1 MWLLLTY
8 VGLVLIGYAIIYFLG
23 LLVEQVLPVASLPMF
38 LLMFFMVMWLSWLA
52 AVKLTAPKVA
62 AQA

>member
-8 VGLVLIGYAIIYFLG
+8 VGLVLIGNAIIYFLG
-23 LLVEQVLPVASLPMF
+23 LLVERVLPVASLPTF
-38 LLMFFMVMWLSWLA
+38 LLMFFVVMWLAWLA
-52 AVKLTAPKVA
+52 AVKLTAPKAA

>member
-8 VGLVLIGYAIIYFLG
+8 VGLVLIGNAIIYFLG
-23 LLVEQVLPVASLPMF
+23 LLVERVLPVASLPMF
-38 LLMFFMVMWLSWLA
+38 LLMFFVVMWLAWLA

>member
-8 VGLVLIGYAIIYFLG
+8 VGLVVAGNAIIYFLG
-23 LLVEQVLPVASLPMF
+23 LLVERVLPVASLPLF
-38 LLMFFMVMWLSWLA
+38 LLMFFVVMWVAWLA
-52 AVKLTAPKVA
+52 AVKLTAPKAA